1 MELFL
6 SRVGKK
12 DFLHPLWNVRRGKRT
27 DCSHVWSLMWIN
39 ILSGRT
45 KLIHEGKGLENGQ
58 KVLMTLEPLMLKKFS
73 LSKGW
78 SPNSFECGSGWS
90 SLSGLWLFECGI
102 YPFIMKITPSD
113 GSVGKNLPGVQEIQ
127 KTCVGSLGWEDP
139 LGEEMATH
147 FNILA
152 WKIPWTEESG
162 GLQSMGSQR
171 VGYDLV
177 IK

>member
-6 SRVGKK
+6 SGVGKK
-12 DFLHPLWNVRRGKRT
+12 DFLHPLWDVRRGKRT
-27 DCSHVWSLMWIN
+27 DCCHVCSLMWIN

-58 KVLMTLEPLMLKKFS
+58 KVSMTLEHLMLKKFS
-73 LSKGW
+73 LSKVW

-113 GSVGKNLPGVQEIQ
+113 GSVGKESAWSSGDTEDMCWIPG
-127 KTCVGSLGWEDP
+127 LGRS

-147 FNILA
+147 FSILA

-162 GLQSMGSQR
+162 GLQSMGSQTVR
-171 VGYDLV
+171 YDLV

>member
-27 DCSHVWSLMWIN
+27 DCFYVCSLMWIN

-113 GSVGKNLPGVQEIQ
+113 GSVGKESAWSSGDTEDICWILGLGRSPRGGNGNPLQYSCLKNPMDRGVWWVTVHGVTKSRIWL
-127 KTCVGSLGWEDP
+127 S
-139 LGEEMATH
+139 
-147 FNILA
+147 N
-152 WKIPWTEESG
+152 
-162 GLQSMGSQR
+162 
-171 VGYDLV
+171 
-177 IK
+177 